1 MRQSSATPGTKGYSS
16 AGLEDWGQLH
26 KSRSACPSGGKR
38 GAELT
43 IDTKCA
49 MPGSNLRHPSLR
61 RTSGEG
67 DCHDGV
73 SRGRPDHFPDPPV
86 FRHLRK
92 MIFLTPLKF
101 RPPGKIVFFTPLKS
115 GNSEIGVDLGHLA
128 IFQVD
133 TIRFIKAANSGL
145 LSDRP
150 NPDAII
156 PPLAAPPSSRAT
168 APQKQRQC

>member
-1 MRQSSATPGTKGYSS
+1 MRRDGAPIKRYARHQRLLIRGIG
-16 AGLEDWGQLH
+16 GLGVSFTNLALPAQAAE
-26 KSRSACPSGGKR
+26 SGGR
-38 GAELT
+38 
-43 IDTKCA
+43 
-49 MPGSNLRHPSLR
+49 SLLSTQNVR
-61 RTSGEG
+61 CRARICDIPACGGQSAKEIATTAFQ
-67 DCHDGV
+67 GV
-73 SRGRPDHFPDPPV
+73 API
-86 FRHLRK
+86 
-92 MIFLTPLKF
+92 IFLTPLKF